1 MKKKEV
7 ASKIDAWLKQPI
19 YWDGIEIFEQHST
32 SKFLIDY
39 LKAGSEDFRKTMLHK
54 ELLKIKETLSSQIEQ
69 EEVETPAKIKA
80 GKQEARALMDRR
92 FALRERARLLYESGI
107 TEGEE
112 LHNIAK
118 TIMQEINP
126 RIDEIEGIESFWGA
140 NKFLPESQEVAIS
153 NIADL
158 IKRRNNLRSYV
169 SRGTADPAKLE
180 AWKSELFELE
190 NKINAIQNNS

>member
-1 MKKKEV
+1 MKKKEIV
-7 ASKIDAWLKQPI
+7 DAINAWLKQPI
-19 YWDGIEIFEQHST
+19 YWDGVQLFERCST

-39 LKAGSEDFRKTMLHK
+39 LKSGGEDYRKTMLHK
-54 ELLKIKETLSSQIEQ
+54 ELMKIKDALSLEVEQ
-69 EEVETPAKIKA
+69 EEIETPAEIKL

-92 FALRERARLLYESGI
+92 FALKERARVLYESGV
-107 TEGEE
+107 TEGDE

-158 IKRRNNLRSYV
+158 VKRRNNLRSYV
-169 SRGTADPAKLE
+169 SRGTTDPAKLE
-180 AWKSELFELE
+180 SWKSELFELE
-190 NKINAIQNNS
+190 KKIDAIQNT

>member
-7 ASKIDAWLKQPI
+7 VEKIDAWLKQPI
-19 YWDGIEIFEQHST
+19 YWDGVEIFEQYSS
-32 SKFLIDY
+32 SKFLIEY

-54 ELLKIKETLSSQIEQ
+54 ELLKIKESLSSQIEQ
-69 EEVETPAKIKA
+69 EEAQTPNEIKA
-80 GKQEARALMDRR
+80 GQQEARALMDRR
-92 FALRERARLLYESGI
+92 FALKERARVLYESGV

-112 LHNIAK
+112 LHDIAK
-118 TIMQEINP
+118 TIMQDINP

-158 IKRRNNLRSYV
+158 LKRRNNLRSYV
-169 SRGTADPAKLE
+169 SRGTTDPTKLE

-190 NKINAIQNNS
+190 KKINAIQNNP